1 MADTAAKGSSQAS
14 TTYVL
19 CDGGV
24 VANNPS
30 AEAVAFTS
38 IAYGQNNELVSP
50 KVQLHPFLLLYSELL
65 ACMLRNMQAQ
75 LMLPRQLCD
84 NNVDHHTVCLL
95 QLVTINCCSGWS

>member
-1 MADTAAKGSSQAS
+1 MLMTHFSRCAAAEVSPVADTAAKGSSQAS

-50 KVQLHPFLLLYSELL
+50 KVQLHAS
-65 ACMLRNMQAQ
+65 CR
-75 LMLPRQLCD
+75 
-84 NNVDHHTVCLL
+84 TVSCWH
-95 QLVTINCCSGWS
+95 ICCATCNPS

>member
-1 MADTAAKGSSQAS
+1 MGDTTGKGTSQLD

-38 IAYGQNNELVSP
+38 IAYGKDNKMVPLQVCTPREGT
-50 KVQLHPFLLLYSELL
+50 
-65 ACMLRNMQAQ
+65 ACWNIA
-75 LMLPRQLCD
+75 
-84 NNVDHHTVCLL
+84 
-95 QLVTINCCSGWS
+95 SK